1 MCFQSRDRFVL
12 YSRSSRPIGPSV
24 FISYMLSSRVGKAL
38 FVISA
43 SLSIA
48 SEGREFVYVNL
59 EGQKGRRPLEARAA
73 LSKVA

>member
-1 MCFQSRDRFVL
+1 M
-12 YSRSSRPIGPSV
+12 

-59 EGQKGRRPLEARAA
+59 EGQKGRRPLEAGAA

>member
-1 MCFQSRDRFVL
+1 M
-12 YSRSSRPIGPSV
+12 

-48 SEGREFVYVNL
+48 SEGREFVHGNP
-59 EGQKGRRPLEARAA
+59 EGQKGRRPLEAGAA
-73 LSKVA
+73 VN